1 MQAKSWAERKLARVR
16 ELLVEQQKRIDDQR
30 EWIAQLE
37 YETDGSP
44 SLLRSARE
52 LLRDMVKTHEAI
64 LIEAS
69 AAQARIDGL
78 LRHNA
83 IPA

>member
-1 MQAKSWAERKLARVR
+1 
-16 ELLVEQQKRIDDQR
+16 
-30 EWIAQLE
+30 
-37 YETDGSP
+37 
-44 SLLRSARE
+44 LLRSARE

-83 IPA
+83 IPV